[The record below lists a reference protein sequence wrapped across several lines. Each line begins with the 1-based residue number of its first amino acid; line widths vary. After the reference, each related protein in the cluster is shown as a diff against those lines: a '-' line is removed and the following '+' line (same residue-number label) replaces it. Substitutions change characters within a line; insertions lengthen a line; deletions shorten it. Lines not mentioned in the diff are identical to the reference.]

1 LFYSTSDYFSTSS
14 EFKPLIHTWSLA
26 VEEQYYILFPL
37 FLMLIWKLG
46 KKFLIF
52 SLIIILISSFLVAK
66 NKSLTNPLFSFYLLQ
81 ARAFEIL
88 IGSII
93 ALFKSYQKDFF
104 NNKLFTKIE
113 KYKTNIEQSLSIT
126 GLAMMLYAILFFDK
140 NTQNPT
146 LFALIPTI
154 GTALVLAFATN
165 KNFTGKFLS
174 HKILVRIGLIS
185 YSAYLWHQPLFAF
198 ARLKT
203 IDNNLSQIFLFILCL
218 ISFLLAFFSWKYIE
232 NPFRNKSR
240 IKVEKIF
247 ILSILLSFILI
258 LIGFL
263 ILKNQG
269 FKNRLNS
276 EQQKIISLQNED
288 KLRKDIRENICF
300 IASENTFHDFKPECY
315 NGKTDNTYLL
325 WGDSVAGTSYI
336 GLKSIHDDTL
346 QLTASGCPPLID
358 QNFPTRPNCYDI
370 NNFIKEKISK
380 LRLKKIFLQA
390 GWVLNSD
397 QKNLINNL
405 NKTIQFIK
413 KTSPQSQIIIIGN
426 FPHWEVD
433 LANLLLRKGLSL
445 NGEKYIK
452 LLKYKKLK
460 EIDEKLKTLERFENV
475 KFISALDQM
484 CIEDKC
490 LAILKYQ
497 EEYFITSPDLYHL
510 TEASSIFL
518 FNKIKHLF

>member
-1 LFYSTSDYFSTSS
+1 MKHRKEIDGIRALAIISVILFHAGFSTFSGGFFGVDIFFVISGYLITKVISEELENGTFSLFNFYERRVRRIIPALLFVMLCTLPFAWFIMMPQDLKEFSRSLISTPFFLSNFLFYSTSDYFSTSS

-46 KKFLIF
+46 KKLLIF

-88 IGSII
+88 IGCII

-203 IDNNLSQIFLFILCL
+203 IDNNLQRPHFPNIKSL
-218 ISFLLAFFSWKYIE
+218 ISHE
-232 NPFRNKSR
+232 
-240 IKVEKIF
+240 
-247 ILSILLSFILI
+247 
-258 LIGFL
+258 
-263 ILKNQG
+263 
-269 FKNRLNS
+269 
-276 EQQKIISLQNED
+276 
-288 KLRKDIRENICF
+288 
-300 IASENTFHDFKPECY
+300 
-315 NGKTDNTYLL
+315 
-325 WGDSVAGTSYI
+325 
-336 GLKSIHDDTL
+336 
-346 QLTASGCPPLID
+346 
-358 QNFPTRPNCYDI
+358 
-370 NNFIKEKISK
+370 
-380 LRLKKIFLQA
+380 
-390 GWVLNSD
+390 
-397 QKNLINNL
+397 
-405 NKTIQFIK
+405 
-413 KTSPQSQIIIIGN
+413 
-426 FPHWEVD
+426 
-433 LANLLLRKGLSL
+433 
-445 NGEKYIK
+445 
-452 LLKYKKLK
+452 
-460 EIDEKLKTLERFENV
+460 
-475 KFISALDQM
+475 
-484 CIEDKC
+484 
-490 LAILKYQ
+490 
-497 EEYFITSPDLYHL
+497 
-510 TEASSIFL
+510 
-518 FNKIKHLF
+518 